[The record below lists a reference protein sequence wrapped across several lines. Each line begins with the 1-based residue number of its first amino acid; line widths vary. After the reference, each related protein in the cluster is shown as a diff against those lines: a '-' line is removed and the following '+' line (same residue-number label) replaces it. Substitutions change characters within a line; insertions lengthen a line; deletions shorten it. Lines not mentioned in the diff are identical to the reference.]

1 MDRNRDLIDWL
12 VIAAGVVVFIL
23 SVFADQFGY
32 GDEGF
37 GWLQWLGTIAGAVVA
52 IGGAINKWRR
62 RQVTTTP
69 TTTTTTPTTTPPS
82 EPPTSP
88 RP

>member
-1 MDRNRDLIDWL
+1 MDRNRDLIDWV

-52 IGGAINKWRR
+52 IGGAVDKWRR
-62 RQVTTTP
+62 RA
-69 TTTTTTPTTTPPS
+69 TTTTPPTHTTPPTQ
-82 EPPTSP
+82 PSP
-88 RP
+88 